1 MASVAAVVLAA
12 ALLQGCSAIRLV
24 YSQAPELLYWQLDG
38 YVDFNDTQTPR
49 VRDDLAALMRWHR
62 QEQLPR
68 YAQTLAQAQA
78 LLQSSG
84 GQAAQQVQA
93 DQVCAVL
100 QGFQATLPA
109 FTERLVNST
118 AWLPA
123 SMTPAQFTRL
133 QSKWA
138 EGDTEFREEWLDAD
152 PQEVFDRR
160 LTRFIERSETFYGR
174 LSPAQRE
181 LLREHVAASPFDP
194 AIAWAER
201 QRRQQDLLAAL
212 RQAAAA
218 GAGSVTGGA
227 NAATGGGGP
236 DAQRAA
242 PLVAWANRALQPPE
256 PAARAHLQANLRHA
270 CVGIARLHN
279 STTEAQRT
287 RALGVLK
294 NYERDALE
302 LAAAAPVA
310 AK

>member
-1 MASVAAVVLAA
+1 MPGLSKSARIITVVLT
-12 ALLQGCSAIRLV
+12 ALLLQACSAIRLV
-24 YSQAPELLYWQLDG
+24 YNQAPELLYWQLDG
-38 YVDFNDTQTPR
+38 YVDFTSAQTPR
-49 VRDDLAALMRWHR
+49 VRDELAALMLWHR
-62 QEQLPR
+62 QEQMPR

-78 LLQSSG
+78 LLQST
-84 GQAAQQVQA
+84 APVQP

-109 FTERLVNST
+109 FTERFATGS

-123 SMTPAQFTRL
+123 SMTPAQFTKL
-133 QSKWA
+133 QAKWA

-152 PQEVFDRR
+152 PKEVFDRR
-160 LTRFIERSETFYGR
+160 LTRFVERSETFYGR

-181 LLREHVAASPFDP
+181 LLKEHVAASPFDP
-194 AIAWAER
+194 SIAWAER
-201 QRRQQDLLAAL
+201 QRRQQDLLAAV
-212 RQAAAA
+212 RQSAAAD
-218 GAGSVTGGA
+218 S
-227 NAATGGGGP
+227 

-242 PLVAWANRALQPPE
+242 PLTAWANRALQPPE

-302 LAAAAPVA
+302 LASAVPVA